1 MNKKSDILILTTS
14 FGMGHNSVAKAI
26 SGQLVNENPNLEVNI
41 IDLLDVSNPNSKDLF
56 FNVYKLLTKNHPT
69 IYNHFYKLKKDV
81 ENNYLDEI
89 MYNIYLKKVAKFI
102 MESEAKL
109 IISTFPLCSGF
120 VSRAKEKYN
129 LDVPLIT
136 SITDVVDSWEW
147 IHNNT
152 DMYFVP
158 CKVVESKLMEKGI
171 PNDKIKI
178 TGIPVQ
184 DEFLNTNKKNKD
196 YKQVLIMG
204 GAMDKIGLSVD
215 VLKALDGVS
224 KLKTV
229 VITGNNK
236 ELYERLNKAGK
247 LNNVEIL
254 GYTTEI
260 AKLMDDSDVLVT
272 KPGGA
277 TLFEAINKGIP
288 MVLKNSNVGQEEENI
303 QFIRDTGI
311 GILLDE
317 DECLEDALIK
327 SLSDDIKMDQIKH
340 NIEEVRLEIQPEKVG
355 QYVLE
360 LL

>member
-1 MNKKSDILILTTS
+1 MDTKSDILILTTS

-26 SGQLVNENPNLEVNI
+26 SEQLIKENPDMKVST

-56 FNVYKLLTKNHPT
+56 FNVYKLLTRTHPN
-69 IYNHFYKLKKDV
+69 IYNHFYKIKKDV
-81 ENNYLDEI
+81 ENNYIDEI
-89 MYNIYLKKVAKFI
+89 MYNMYLKKVAKFI
-102 MESEAKL
+102 IDSEAKL

-120 VSRAKEKYN
+120 VSRAKEKYKLN
-129 LDVPLIT
+129 VPLIT

-158 CKVVESKLMEKGI
+158 CKVVEKKLIEKGI
-171 PNDKIKI
+171 PNNKNKI
-178 TGIPVQ
+178 TGIPVKE
-184 DEFLNTNKKNKD
+184 EFLNSNKKIKE

-215 VLKALDGVS
+215 VLKALDGIS
-224 KLKTV
+224 NLKTV

-236 ELYERLNKAGK
+236 VLYERLNKAGK
-247 LNNVEIL
+247 LNNVEVL
-254 GYTTEI
+254 GYTSEI
-260 AKLMDDSDVLVT
+260 ARLMDDSDVLVT
-272 KPGGA
+272 KAGGA

-288 MVLKNSNVGQEEENI
+288 MVLKNSNVGQEDENI
-303 QFIRDTGI
+303 QFIREKGL
-311 GILLDE
+311 GILLE
-317 DECLEDALIK
+317 DGECLEDALVR
-327 SLSDDIKMDQIKH
+327 SLNDDVKMKQIKD
-340 NIEEVRLEIQPEKVG
+340 NLEELRLEIQPEKVG

>member
-26 SGQLVNENPNLEVNI
+26 SGQLLNENPKLKVDI

-56 FNVYKLLTKNHPT
+56 FNVYQLLTRKHPT

-89 MYNIYLKKVAKFI
+89 MYNVYLKKVAKFI
-102 MESEAKL
+102 MNSEAKL

-158 CKVVESKLMEKGI
+158 CKVVETKLIEKGI

-184 DEFLNTNKKNKD
+184 DEFLNTNKKSKD

-204 GAMDKIGLSVD
+204 GAMDKIGLSID
-215 VLKALDGVS
+215 VLKALDGAS
-224 KLKTV
+224 NLKTV

-236 ELYERLNKAGK
+236 ELYDRLNKAGK

-303 QFIRDTGI
+303 QFIKDKGI
-311 GILLDE
+311 GILLE
-317 DECLEDALIK
+317 DNECLEDALIN
-327 SLSDDIKMDQIKH
+327 SLSDDIKMDQIKN

>member
-1 MNKKSDILILTTS
+1 MSEKTDILILTTS

-26 SGQLVNENPNLEVNI
+26 SEQLMDENSSLKVNV

-56 FNVYKLLTKNHPT
+56 FNIYKLLTRKHPN
-69 IYNHFYKLKKDV
+69 IYNHFYKMKKDV
-81 ENNYLDEI
+81 ENNYLDKI
-89 MYNIYLKKVAKFI
+89 MYNVYLKKVAKFI
-102 MESEAKL
+102 IESDAKL

-120 VSRAKEKYN
+120 VSRVKEKYN
-129 LDVPLIT
+129 LKVPLIT

-158 CKVVESKLMEKGI
+158 CKVVENKLVEKGI
-171 PNDKIKI
+171 PNEKIKV
-178 TGIPVQ
+178 TGIPVKH
-184 DEFLNTNKKNKD
+184 EFLNKNKKSKD

-215 VLKALDGVS
+215 VLKTLDAVEN
-224 KLKTV
+224 LKTV

-236 ELYERLNKAGK
+236 VLYERLSKVGK

-288 MVLKNSNVGQEEENI
+288 MVLKNSKVGQEEENI
-303 QFIRDTGI
+303 QFIKDKGI

-317 DECLEDALIK
+317 DECLEEALIK
-327 SLSDDIKMDQIKH
+327 SLSDETQINQIKQ
-340 NIEEVRLEIQPEKVG
+340 NIEEVRLEIEPEKVG